1 MTAPSA
7 GAAWRGNSP
16 WCHANEDAASLA
28 EKMRVD
34 AGHPRSRTVDHLAPA
49 AETGAAAAG
58 RGVLARRARPRR
70 AGAFPVAHARWKI
83 PPAREARRH
92 FARAAQCDAGDGGPP
107 FLFASR
113 RGPALAAA
121 RSVGRGDGAAPRRRL
136 DAHDAIRA
144 AAMGAPDTHAVG
156 KVRAAFPRSADRAAP
171 RQARDRRG
179 VFHVRAVRRQRGGR
193 GGGEPAVV
201 RQVRAR
207 SVAARSRGV
216 ERAAAE
222 PDQAPPARGRDDLA
236 VRKKRTGAA
245 HGAAAR
251 RAWRGAGRDGRGVHA
266 ASHRTAA
273 ARPALCAPRRIRE
286 HDARSRAAADDRAE
300 HRGLPHTRTLTR
312 AAQCGCDP
320 YPRADPRG
328 ARIRRL
334 RGISEQQHRGPGG
347 WRDRKTFAGIGAE
360 AVHLRA
366 RVRGGNH
373 PAAHAARRRAAPF
386 LRLQSGEQR
395 PRFPRA
401 DPRGRSAAPQPECAR
416 RRAALATA

>member
-1 MTAPSA
+1 
-7 GAAWRGNSP
+7 
-16 WCHANEDAASLA
+16 
-28 EKMRVD
+28 MRVD
-34 AGHPRSRTVDHLAPA
+34 AGHPRSRTVDHLAAA
-49 AETGAAAAG
+49 AEAGAAAAG

-70 AGAFPVAHARWKI
+70 AGAFPLAHARWKI

-121 RSVGRGDGAAPRRRL
+121 RSVGRGDGSAPRRRL

-193 GGGEPAVV
+193 GGGESAVV

-251 RAWRGAGRDGRGVHA
+251 RARRGAGRDGRGVHA
-266 ASHRTAA
+266 ASDRPPRGSLLTMRAA
-273 ARPALCAPRRIRE
+273 SHQGTRRSISRSSRRSSGASRIFSHANTHAGCTMRLRSLSTRRPGRCAHTSAPR
-286 HDARSRAAADDRAE
+286 D
-300 HRGLPHTRTLTR
+300 
-312 AAQCGCDP
+312 
-320 YPRADPRG
+320 
-328 ARIRRL
+328 
-334 RGISEQQHRGPGG
+334 
-347 WRDRKTFAGIGAE
+347 F
-360 AVHLRA
+360 
-366 RVRGGNH
+366 
-373 PAAHAARRRAAPF
+373 
-386 LRLQSGEQR
+386 
-395 PRFPRA
+395 
-401 DPRGRSAAPQPECAR
+401 
-416 RRAALATA
+416 